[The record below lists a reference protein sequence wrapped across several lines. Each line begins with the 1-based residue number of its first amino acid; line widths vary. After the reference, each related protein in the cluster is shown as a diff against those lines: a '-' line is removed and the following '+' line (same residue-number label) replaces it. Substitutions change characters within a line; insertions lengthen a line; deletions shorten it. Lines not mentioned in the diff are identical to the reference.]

1 MENRLKISLLITKL
15 LISQHIYVRYV
26 IIRNI
31 YKPQFKVK
39 FNHKR
44 FAKRF
49 KVTSVLYKT
58 KLPFKISLGPV
69 YEFVCISF
77 RTDNLNC
84 FGAS

>member
-1 MENRLKISLLITKL
+1 MLGMLLYL
-15 LISQHIYVRYV
+15 
-26 IIRNI
+26 I

-58 KLPFKISLGPV
+58 ELPFKMALSINF
-69 YEFVCISF
+69 EFAIK
-77 RTDNLNC
+77 
-84 FGAS
+84 

>member
-1 MENRLKISLLITKL
+1 MKNRLKISLLITKL

-26 IIRNI
+26 IYIRNI

-58 KLPFKISLGPV
+58 KLSFKIALSINF
-69 YEFVCISF
+69 EFAII
-77 RTDNLNC
+77 
-84 FGAS
+84 

>member
-1 MENRLKISLLITKL
+1 MKNRLKISLLITKL
-15 LISQHIYVRYV
+15 SISQHIYVRYV

-58 KLPFKISLGPV
+58 KLPFKMALSINF
-69 YEFVCISF
+69 EFAIK
-77 RTDNLNC
+77 
-84 FGAS
+84 